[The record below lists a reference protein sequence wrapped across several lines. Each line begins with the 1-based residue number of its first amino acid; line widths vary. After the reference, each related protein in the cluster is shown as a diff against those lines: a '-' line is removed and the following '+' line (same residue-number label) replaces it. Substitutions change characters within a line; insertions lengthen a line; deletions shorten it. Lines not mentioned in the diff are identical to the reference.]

1 MTEALGGWGEL
12 AAALT
17 LFLAS
22 HAIPARPPV
31 RQRLI
36 AIAGARAY
44 LLVYSAISLLLLGWL
59 FIASASAPFVELW
72 AFQDW
77 QRLVPA
83 IAMPFACVLIVFALT
98 SPNPLSLAIGWQR
111 RFDPQHPGIAGVVRH
126 PVLWAALVWSVAH
139 IVPNGD
145 VAHLILFGTFAM
157 LSIGGMM
164 ILDRRAR
171 RRLGPDAWNSLTQRT
186 SNLPLLALRQG
197 WRPRPGAGDLL
208 RLCGAAALYAALLV
222 THPLF
227 AGVAVF

>member
-12 AAALT
+12 VAALA

-22 HAIPARPPV
+22 HAIPARPPA
-31 RQRLI
+31 RQRLV
-36 AIAGARAY
+36 AIAGARVY
-44 LLVYSAISLLLLGWL
+44 LLAYSAVSLLLLGWV
-59 FIASASAPFVELW
+59 FVASANAPFVELW
-72 AFQDW
+72 PFQDW

-83 IAMPFACVLIVFALT
+83 LAMPAACVLIVFAFT

-111 RFDPQHPGIAGVVRH
+111 RFDPERPGIAGVVRH
-126 PVLWAALVWSVAH
+126 PVLWAALIWSAAH

-145 VAHLILFGTFAM
+145 VAHLILFGTFAL
-157 LSIGGMM
+157 LSIGGMI

-171 RRLGPDAWNSLTQRT
+171 RRLGADAWRALTLRT

-197 WRPRPGAGDLL
+197 WRPRPGLGDVL
-208 RLCGAAALYAALLV
+208 RLGGAAALYTALLV

-227 AGVAVF
+227 AGVAAF

>member
-1 MTEALGGWGEL
+1 MTEIIAGWGEL

-31 RQRLI
+31 RRQLI
-36 AIAGARAY
+36 AIAGERAY
-44 LLVYSAISLLLLGWL
+44 LFTYSIVSLLLLAWL
-59 FIASASAPFVELW
+59 FVASASAPFMELW
-72 AFQDW
+72 AFEDW

-83 IAMPFACVLIVFALT
+83 VAMPIACVLIVFALT
-98 SPNPLSLAIGWQR
+98 SPNPLSLAIGWR
-111 RFDPQHPGIAGVVRH
+111 RSFDPERPGIAGVVRH
-126 PVLWAALVWSVAH
+126 PVLWAALIWSVAH

-145 VAHLILFGTFAM
+145 VAHLLLFGTFAL

-171 RRLGPDAWNSLTQRT
+171 RRLGGDTWHRLTQRT
-186 SNLPLLALRQG
+186 SNLPLLALSRG
-197 WRPRPGAGDLL
+197 WRPRPDINDAL
-208 RLCGAAALYAALLV
+208 RLCGAAALYVTLMV

-227 AGVAVF
+227 AGVAAF